1 MTVSSVVIPVQARPA
16 AGPLG
21 FLLALRHG
29 ASAAWRAPSVVD
41 ASLSSLLA
49 PADAARGRSHAD
61 DARLA
66 AMLSHRVLGRL
77 ARLRP
82 ARWRSTCL
90 YRSVAECLVL
100 RRLGHPAR
108 VVIGVGADDG
118 ALGVMAH
125 AWVECEGIDCLSTR
139 GEAELERMAVRR

>member
-1 MTVSSVVIPVQARPA
+1 MTVSSVVIPEPADSA
-16 AGPLG
+16 AGL
-21 FLLALRHG
+21 LDRVLALRHG

-49 PADAARGRSHAD
+49 ACESAPARAHPDM
-61 DARLA
+61 ARLGA
-66 AMLSHRVLGRL
+66 STAHRVLARL

-82 ARWRSTCL
+82 ERWRSTCL
-90 YRSVAECLVL
+90 YRSAAECLVL

-108 VVIGVGADDG
+108 VVIGVGSDDG

-125 AWVECEGIDCLSTR
+125 AWVECEGLDCLSTR
-139 GEAELERMAVRR
+139 GDAELERMAVRR